1 MKCTLGALSSC
12 ISWSS
17 IKYCLSLQME
27 ERAIHLK
34 IVLILIIGSTVLPQ
48 ISYPIIKSYEI
59 SAAPLFTSNVKNS
72 FLLAVWATASMF
84 LYCKQLCK
92 HQPTLEKFGEYWKP
106 QSFSQQFNTMLFHS
120 ALSVIW
126 YRVNIQCSV
135 ASTHTF
141 PPVWQASVRLLVCNV
156 KHVGILKISRGLSYT
171 SWSLFTLLCSVCF
184 SIYI

>member
-1 MKCTLGALSSC
+1 MKCTLFALSSC
-12 ISWSS
+12 ISWSNVR
-17 IKYCLSLQME
+17 YCLSLQME
-27 ERAIHLK
+27 ERAINHK
-34 IVLILIIGSTVLPQ
+34 IVFILIIGLTVLPQ
-48 ISYPIIKSYEI
+48 ISYPVIKAYQI

-72 FLLAVWATASMF
+72 FLLVAWATTSMF
-84 LYCKQLCK
+84 LYCKWLCK

-106 QSFSQQFNTMLFHS
+106 HSLSQQFSTMLFCS

-141 PPVWQASVRLLVCNV
+141 PPVWQAGARLLVCNV

-171 SWSLFTLLCSVCF
+171 SCSLFTLLCSVCF